1 MKRTP
6 ISAAQILDSALKLAD
21 VCGWE
26 RLHLFDVAADL
37 GVGLDDIARHYR
49 EKDQLVEAWFDR
61 ADLAMLSR
69 AKAPDLQQL
78 EAGQRLEELLL
89 AWLDSLATHR
99 SVTGQ
104 MLLYKLEPGH
114 IHLQIGGILRISR
127 TVQWWREA
135 ARRETL
141 HLARIVEESLL
152 TGVYLRCFV
161 HWLRHPDPAESG
173 QAEGED
179 THVQQ
184 DEPEG
189 TPSITTR
196 EPEETSQQIALACR
210 TPGSRR
216 WRRGHGL

>member
-26 RLHLFDVAADL
+26 RLHLFDIAADL

-61 ADLAMLSR
+61 ADLAMLAR
-69 AKAPDLQQL
+69 GQDPDLLAL
-78 EAGQRLEELLL
+78 EPGQRLEELLL
-89 AWLDSLATHR
+89 TWLGSLAPHR
-99 SVTGQ
+99 AVTGQ

-135 ARRETL
+135 AQRKTQ

-161 HWLRHPDPAESG
+161 HWLRHPEQDPAEFR
-173 QAEGED
+173 ALL
-179 THVQQ
+179 
-184 DEPEG
+184 
-189 TPSITTR
+189 R
-196 EPEETSQQIALACR
+196 SQLRCGPLLYLLKQ
-210 TPGSRR
+210 
-216 WRRGHGL
+216 